1 MMKFFDKLQQATAE
15 QRQTLLATSVIQDAL
30 KSQLSLEQYCAFLT
44 QAYHHVRFTVPL
56 MMAAG
61 ANLPERLSWLQPAI
75 CEYIEEEAGH
85 EQWILNDLK
94 ACGVDPEQVKNSRP
108 SLPIELMV
116 AFLFDQVRRVNPIA
130 LFGMVNVLEGTSVSV
145 ATEAA
150 DKIQQHLNLP
160 NQAFSYLKSHGSL
173 DISHMQH
180 FEKLMNQVQ
189 DEKDQQD
196 IIHCSK
202 VVFKLY
208 TEMYEQVPQI
218 SQQFAA

>member
-1 MMKFFDKLQQATAE
+1 MSFFQQLQQATAQE
-15 QRQTLLATSVIQDAL
+15 RQKLFATSLIDDAL
-30 KSQLSLEQYCAFLT
+30 NSRLSLEQYCAFLS

-61 ANLPERLSWLQPAI
+61 AQLPERLSWLQPAI

-108 SLPIELMV
+108 CLPIELMV
-116 AFLFDQVRRVNPIA
+116 AFLFDQVKRVNPIA

-150 DKIQQHLNLP
+150 EKIQQHLNLP

-173 DISHMQH
+173 DISHMQN
-180 FEKLMNQVQ
+180 FEKLMNMVK

-202 VVFKLY
+202 VVFELY
-208 TEMYEQVPQI
+208 TQMYEQVPDI
-218 SQQFAA
+218 HLKFAA

>member
-1 MMKFFDKLQQATAE
+1 MQFFQQLQNATAQE
-15 QRQTLLATSVIQDAL
+15 RQKLFSTSLIEDAL
-30 KSQLSLEQYCAFLT
+30 NSRLSLEQYCAFLS

-61 ANLPERLSWLQPAI
+61 AQLPERLSWLQPAI

-94 ACGVDPEQVKNSRP
+94 ACGVDPEIVKNSRP
-108 SLPIELMV
+108 CQPIELMV

-150 DKIQQHLNLP
+150 EKIQQHLKLP
-160 NQAFSYLKSHGSL
+160 NKAFSYLKSHGSL
-173 DISHMQH
+173 DISHMQN
-180 FEKLMNQVQ
+180 FEKLMNSVT

-202 VVFKLY
+202 VVFSLY
-208 TEMYEQVPQI
+208 TQMYEQVPALGLR
-218 SQQFAA
+218 FAA